1 MPIEVLCPYCRRGRV
16 RAPENL
22 VGRSISCPSCS
33 SSFTLAPDSV
43 LPKSPTSRT
52 GPQSADTV
60 TAAAADTAVAIPA
73 LASEPEMD
81 DSRGNPALA
90 PALIAI
96 TLGSIG
102 FGLSQLPYGRIS
114 AAVLGGLGLVVAL
127 ISLSVMEHRRVL
139 PAVATGVNAVVLLL
153 ALLLPG
159 WLGITSWRPVKE
171 LDDSGMVRAV
181 GLTDGVAS
189 PADWVDVSKSAW
201 QRDDV
206 RVSVTGSSVGQIEL
220 VGQKDKRRWTK
231 EKFLQVRLKVENVGV
246 ARAIDF
252 RGWSAGPQGPRL
264 IPATGEPV
272 GIKTWEDGWA
282 AHAKP
287 AAATLFPGRG
297 TEQTLIFPYPP
308 TGSGPLR
315 LELPAAAFG
324 GTESV
329 RLQLSQ

>member
-16 RAPENL
+16 RAPETL
-22 VGRSISCPSCS
+22 VGRSVACPSCS
-33 SSFTLAPDSV
+33 SSLTIAPDSV
-43 LPKSPTSRT
+43 MPSSPR
-52 GPQSADTV
+52 SADTV
-60 TAAAADTAVAIPA
+60 TAPAAETAIAISA
-73 LASEPEMD
+73 VASEPEVD

-114 AAVLGGLGLVVAL
+114 ASILGGLGLIVGL
-127 ISLSVMEHRRVL
+127 ISLSVMEHKRIL
-139 PAVATGVNAVVLLL
+139 PAVATGINAIVLVL
-153 ALLLPG
+153 ALLLPS

-171 LDDSGMVRAV
+171 VDDSGTVRAV

-206 RVSVTGSSVGQIEL
+206 RVSVTGVSIGQIEL
-220 VGQKDKRRWTK
+220 VGPKEKRRWTK

-246 ARAIDF
+246 SRAIDF
-252 RGWSAGPQGPRL
+252 RGWSAGPQGPKL
-264 IPATGEPV
+264 IPPTGESV

-282 AHAKP
+282 APAKP
-287 AAATLFPGRG
+287 AAANLFPGRG
-297 TEQTLIFPYPP
+297 TEQTLIFPYPA

>member
-1 MPIEVLCPYCRRGRV
+1 
-16 RAPENL
+16 
-22 VGRSISCPSCS
+22 
-33 SSFTLAPDSV
+33 
-43 LPKSPTSRT
+43 
-52 GPQSADTV
+52 V

-73 LASEPEMD
+73 LVSEPELD

-114 AAVLGGLGLVVAL
+114 AAVLGGLGLVVAI
-127 ISLSVMEHRRVL
+127 ISLLVMEHKRVL
-139 PAVATGVNAVVLLL
+139 PAVATGMNVVVLLL
-153 ALLLPG
+153 VLLLPS

-171 LDDSGMVRAV
+171 LDDSGTVRAV

-206 RVSVTGSSVGQIEL
+206 RVSVTSVSAGQIEL
-220 VGQKDKRRWTK
+220 VGPKEKRRWTK

-246 ARAIDF
+246 SRAIDF
-252 RGWSAGPQGPRL
+252 RGWSAGPQGPKL
-264 IPATGEPV
+264 MPPAGEPV
-272 GIKTWEDGWA
+272 GIKTWDDGWSA
-282 AHAKP
+282 PAKP

>member
-1 MPIEVLCPYCRRGRV
+1 MPIEVFCPYCRRGRV

-22 VGRSISCPSCS
+22 VGRSVACPSCS
-33 SSFTLAPDSV
+33 SSFTIAPDSV
-43 LPKSPTSRT
+43 LPNLPTNTR
-52 GPQSADTV
+52 SADTV
-60 TAAAADTAVAIPA
+60 TAPAVETLIAIPA
-73 LASEPEMD
+73 VAAEPDVD
-81 DSRGNPALA
+81 DSRGYPALA

-114 AAVLGGLGLVVAL
+114 AAVLGGLGLTAAL
-127 ISLSVMEHRRVL
+127 ISLSIMEHKRVL

-153 ALLLPG
+153 ALLLPS
-159 WLGITSWRPVKE
+159 WLGITSWRPVKAM
-171 LDDSGMVRAV
+171 DDSGTVRAV
-181 GLTDGVAS
+181 GLTDGVAA
-189 PADWVDVSKSAW
+189 PAEWVDVSKSAW

-206 RVSVTGSSVGQIEL
+206 RVSVTGSSVGQLEL
-220 VGQKDKRRWTK
+220 VGPKDKRRWTK
-231 EKFLQVRLKVENVGV
+231 EKFLQVRLKIENVGV
-246 ARAIDF
+246 SRAIDV
-252 RGWSAGPQGPRL
+252 RGWSAGPQGPKL
-264 IPATGEPV
+264 IPPAGEPS

-282 AHAKP
+282 APVKP

-297 TEQTLIFPYPP
+297 TEQTLIFPYPA

>member
-16 RAPENL
+16 RAPETL

-43 LPKSPTSRT
+43 LPKSRNSPTSPRS
-52 GPQSADTV
+52 GDTE
-60 TAAAADTAVAIPA
+60 TAAAADTSVAIPA
-73 LASEPEMD
+73 LVSEPEVD

-102 FGLSQLPYGRIS
+102 FGLSQLSYGRIS
-114 AAVLGGLGLVVAL
+114 AAVLGGLGIVVAL
-127 ISLSVMEHRRVL
+127 ISLGVMEHKRIL
-139 PAVATGVNAVVLLL
+139 PTVATGINALVLVLVLLF
-153 ALLLPG
+153 PN
-159 WLGITSWRPVKE
+159 WLGITSWRPIKE
-171 LDDSGMVRAV
+171 VDDSGTVRAV

-206 RVSVTGSSVGQIEL
+206 RVSVTSVSAGQLEL
-220 VGQKDKRRWTK
+220 VGPKEKRRWTK
-231 EKFLQVRLKVENVGV
+231 EKFLQVRIRVENVGV

-252 RGWSAGPQGPRL
+252 HGWSTGPQGPKL
-264 IPATGEPV
+264 IPSAGESV
-272 GIKTWEDGWA
+272 GIKTWEEGWA
-282 AHAKP
+282 PATKP
-287 AAATLFPGRG
+287 AAANLFPGRG
-297 TEQTLIFPYPP
+297 AEQTLIFPYPA
-308 TGSGPLR
+308 TGTGPLR
-315 LELPAAAFG
+315 LELPAVAFG

>member
-1 MPIEVLCPYCRRGRV
+1 
-16 RAPENL
+16 
-22 VGRSISCPSCS
+22 
-33 SSFTLAPDSV
+33 
-43 LPKSPTSRT
+43 
-52 GPQSADTV
+52 V

-73 LASEPEMD
+73 LASEPEVD

-114 AAVLGGLGLVVAL
+114 ATVLGGLGLVVAL
-127 ISLSVMEHRRVL
+127 ISLSIMEHKRIL

-153 ALLLPG
+153 VLLLPS

-171 LDDSGMVRAV
+171 LDDSGTVRAV

-206 RVSVTGSSVGQIEL
+206 RVSVTSVSAGQIEL
-220 VGQKDKRRWTK
+220 VGPKEKRRWTK

-246 ARAIDF
+246 SRAIDF
-252 RGWSAGPQGPRL
+252 RGWSAGPQGPKL
-264 IPATGEPV
+264 MPPAGEPV
-272 GIKTWEDGWA
+272 GIKTWDDAWA
-282 AHAKP
+282 PATKP

-297 TEQTLIFPYPP
+297 AEQTLIFPSP
-308 TGSGPLR
+308 TPGSGLLR

>member
-16 RAPENL
+16 RAPETL

-43 LPKSPTSRT
+43 LPNSRRN
-52 GPQSADTV
+52 PQSGDTV

-73 LASEPEMD
+73 LASEPDVD
-81 DSRGNPALA
+81 DSPGNPALA

-114 AAVLGGLGLVVAL
+114 AAVLSGLGMVVAL
-127 ISLSVMEHRRVL
+127 ISLGVMEHKRIL
-139 PAVATGVNAVVLLL
+139 PTVATGINAIVLVVVLLF
-153 ALLLPG
+153 PS

-171 LDDSGMVRAV
+171 LDDSGTVRAV

-189 PADWVDVSKSAW
+189 PAEWVDVSKSAW

-206 RVSVTGSSVGQIEL
+206 RVSVTSVSVGQIEL
-220 VGQKDKRRWTK
+220 VGPKEKRRWTK
-231 EKFLQVRLKVENVGV
+231 EKLLQVRIKVENVGV

-252 RGWSAGPQGPRL
+252 HGWSAGLQGPKL
-264 IPATGEPV
+264 IPPAGEPI
-272 GIKTWEDGWA
+272 GIKTWEDDWA
-282 AHAKP
+282 PPAKP
-287 AAATLFPGRG
+287 PAATLFPGRG
-297 TEQTLIFPYPP
+297 TEQTLIFPYPAK
-308 TGSGPLR
+308 GSGPLR
-315 LELPAAAFG
+315 FELPAVAFG